1 MPTAPSPRRRL
12 TMVLPAA
19 LAAALLAACR
29 REVPAPPTPP
39 ADPAPRVAPSTD
51 LRGASDQPE
60 APPAVGAVTANQDAG
75 GASARPMQ
83 PSAGD
88 GRAASGA
95 SSPR

>member
-1 MPTAPSPRRRL
+1 MSGVPSSRSRL
-12 TMVLPAA
+12 MASLPVA

-39 ADPAPRVAPSTD
+39 AEPAPRVAPSTD
-51 LRGASDQPE
+51 LRGASDHPD
-60 APPAVGAVTANQDAG
+60 APPAVGALTANQDAG

-88 GRAASGA
+88 GRAASVA
-95 SSPR
+95 SSPH

>member
-1 MPTAPSPRRRL
+1 MSGVPSPRFRI
-12 TMVLPAA
+12 TAALPAT

-39 ADPAPRVAPSTD
+39 AEPAPRVAPSTD
-51 LRGASDQPE
+51 LRGASDHPD
-60 APPAVGAVTANQDAG
+60 APPAVGALTANQDAG

-88 GRAASGA
+88 GRAASAA